1 MHVCRSKQKSLV
13 EETYEVVGKNVS
25 AMNFSYCNGAV
36 KDTLTKLTWKIAYT
50 SVTILTIG
58 FWKEEIN
65 MCEKQSIF
73 VKFFR
78 EFQLKRQ
85 GENVWQP
92 L

>member
-1 MHVCRSKQKSLV
+1 
-13 EETYEVVGKNVS
+13 VVGKNIS

-36 KDTLTKLTWKIAYT
+36 KDMLTKLTWKIVYT
-50 SVTILTIG
+50 SVTILMIG

-65 MCEKQSIF
+65 MCEKQSIV

>member
-1 MHVCRSKQKSLV
+1 
-13 EETYEVVGKNVS
+13 VVGKNVS
-25 AMNFSYCNGAV
+25 AMHFSYCKGAV
-36 KDTLTKLTWKIAYT
+36 KDLLTKLTWQIAYT

-58 FWKEEIN
+58 FCKEEIN

>member
-1 MHVCRSKQKSLV
+1 
-13 EETYEVVGKNVS
+13 VVGKNVS
-25 AMNFSYCNGAV
+25 AMHFSYCKGAV
-36 KDTLTKLTWKIAYT
+36 KDMFTKLTWQIAYT
-50 SVTILTIG
+50 SVTIG
-58 FWKEEIN
+58 FWKKEIN

-73 VKFFR
+73 VKFFQ